1 MKCRRSCQDC
11 EEGGLNTQREAHDEK
26 SLLANNPN
34 RFVNLD
40 IQATDQLMDRGT
52 GRILLEKDLKKWNE
66 KLKDHEKCFIPYA
79 LTFFAASD

>member
-1 MKCRRSCQDC
+1 
-11 EEGGLNTQREAHDEK
+11 
-26 SLLANNPN
+26 
-34 RFVNLD
+34 VNLN